1 MRFHYEQM
9 LERQFKAVQLPCGE
23 SPARLLIFLARS
35 LKDWF
40 GRPQQIFGPDVS
52 AQLQLGYEISSAPV
66 TEFAQAVGPLIYQ
79 VQQTW
84 PVQIFGMAD
93 NNELVELSF
102 SKEGASYRI
111 RQRNVSGIWWENLS
125 DLCLCIDFPDPLAAN
140 CMDRILHAVKEGAP
154 TVALEWDCADF
165 LQQQAL
171 AQIDRTLS
179 FCYVTL
185 DAIPEQERPTACLA
199 GLTLEQKSELW
210 RLFLK
215 MRLLPPEFEWLRDAW
230 MRNCVPKRIE
240 WHLSLYCVLEQLGVR
255 FLCSGS
261 KFELVDGKGDRMY
274 FGVDHFNAA
283 EQVLMKLLFP
293 LNQ

>member
-9 LERQFKAVQLPCGE
+9 LERRFEAVQTECGE
-23 SPARLLIFLARS
+23 SPAWLTIFLARS
-35 LKDWF
+35 LKDWL
-40 GRPQQIFGPDVS
+40 GRPQQIFSPDAS
-52 AQLQLGYEISSAPV
+52 TRLQLGYEVSAAPV
-66 TEFAQAVGPLIYQ
+66 MEFAQAFGPLIYR
-79 VQQTW
+79 VRQTW

-93 NNELVELSF
+93 SNELVELSF

-111 RQRNVSGIWWENLS
+111 GQRNISGIWWENLR
-125 DLCLCIDFPDPLAAN
+125 DLYLYIDFPDSRSAN
-140 CMDRILHAVKEGAP
+140 CMDRILRAVREETPA
-154 TVALEWDCADF
+154 VALGWDCADF

-171 AQIDRTLS
+171 TQIDRTLS
-179 FCYVTL
+179 FCYVPL
-185 DAIPEQERPTACLA
+185 NNVPPQEDPTACLA
-199 GLTLEQKSELW
+199 GLTLEQKSALW

-215 MRLLPPEFEWLRDAW
+215 SRLLPPEFEWLRDAW
-230 MRNCVPKRIE
+230 VQNCVPKRIE
-240 WHLSLYCVLEQLGVR
+240 WHLSLYCVLEQLSIR

-261 KFELVDGKGDRMY
+261 KFELIDGEGNRMY